1 MKMKSSTL
9 GIAHDQVEPLH
20 LEVYHNP
27 ENGFRGLI
35 CHQSFGKGE
44 VISAFSAQQE
54 LTKPNYLTVQI
65 SAQKHIILHPNKLEC
80 VNHSCKPN
88 CFFNIETMTLEAVE
102 DIEPGTELFF
112 FYPSTEWDMEQ
123 SFQCHC
129 GEDNCIGTIM
139 GAKYLPLSIL
149 KQYNLSPY
157 IQNCLAEGI

>member
-1 MKMKSSTL
+1 M
-9 GIAHDQVEPLH
+9 
-20 LEVYHNP
+20 
-27 ENGFRGLI
+27 
-35 CHQSFGKGE
+35 
-44 VISAFSAQQE
+44 
-54 LTKPNYLTVQI
+54 
-65 SAQKHIILHPNKLEC
+65 C

-129 GEDNCIGTIM
+129 GEDNCIRTIM